1 MGDLK
6 RMPLLLHPSSFTSGQ
21 IQELESAF
29 EVLISRPA
37 MDVKSELL
45 DDHGTLG
52 FLPGRGELDE
62 VVFDVL
68 GLSHS
73 EREAVYEAVIDLV
86 EARLKKV
93 GSV

>member
-1 MGDLK
+1 
-6 RMPLLLHPSSFTSGQ
+6 
-21 IQELESAF
+21 
-29 EVLISRPA
+29 

-45 DDHGTLG
+45 DDYGTPG
-52 FLPGRGELDE
+52 FLPGRGELDK
-62 VVFDVL
+62 VIFDVL